1 MSTETLH
8 TATEA
13 AATATDSATLCPWH
27 NTQRVARLTE
37 PAPAV
42 LADPFAYLDQQLQSG
57 AELIELPGNEWYLT
71 DPAQMKQVLA
81 NKQGVF
87 RQHSDF
93 FFGAAGLIGDAAL
106 QQQLGRALLKR
117 LQDYCLHP
125 AALQLLARQLT
136 ERPTQWPDQGN
147 LLFFSYFRPLLLDK
161 RDAPALQQLLDKTI
175 PRVVFA
181 GAKMRRAI
189 WRRKLFQIR
198 FYWRMAQAID
208 QRRLGQLADGSDLLS
223 LLVREAGAQLDN
235 TQLTEVYLSCLFALT
250 GSLGFTLGWSLY
262 QLGQSL
268 PNRWLAHDSSDLV
281 RETLRLWP
289 VAWNLTRDSQV
300 PLQVAGQPVSSVVV
314 CPYTAHRN
322 PKFWPAA
329 DQFVPERWQQANK
342 DTPFLAF
349 GWGDHKC
356 VAAALSVRLVALIL
370 DELRPALPSIE
381 LQSQRP
387 LPEAALAPPRFVL
400 RFGHSPAPVVESPQP
415 AVGSNAQPVP
425 SSRGGV

>member
-1 MSTETLH
+1 MTTDTLKT
-8 TATEA
+8 TANSEGSPA
-13 AATATDSATLCPWH
+13 DSATLCPWH
-27 NTQRVARLTE
+27 NTKRVARLAE
-37 PAPAV
+37 PEAHV

-117 LQDYCLHP
+117 LQDYCLQP
-125 AALQLLARQLT
+125 ARLQLLARQLT
-136 ERPTQWPDQGN
+136 DRQTQWPDQGN
-147 LLFFSYFRPLLLDK
+147 LLFFSYFRPLLLDM

-181 GAKMRRAI
+181 GAKMRRAM

-262 QLGQSL
+262 QLGQTL
-268 PNRWLAHDSSDLV
+268 PNRWLAIESSDLV

-322 PKFWPAA
+322 PKYWPSAQ
-329 DQFVPERWQQANK
+329 QFNPERWQQANK

-381 LQSQRP
+381 LQTQRP
-387 LPEAALAPPRFVL
+387 LPEAALAPPRFLL
-400 RFGHSPAPVVESPQP
+400 RFGASSGFAIDTS
-415 AVGSNAQPVP
+415 AP
-425 SSRGGV
+425 SSAGGV